1 MSLRLSLA
9 ALCIVCAAGLGFL
22 KGQRLRTRIRMLE
35 RMARLLLHM
44 ERELEFGREPLPQIF
59 QKLSEKNDGRLK
71 LFLKKVSKE
80 MTTGNGEFRD
90 IFSKNIQQCL
100 EGGELTGE
108 DIKRLYA
115 FGNELGYPDRQ
126 LQIHAVAVFRKETEM
141 LLEELKKEYPQS
153 CRLFRTL
160 WTAAGVFLAILLW

>member
-1 MSLRLSLA
+1 
-9 ALCIVCAAGLGFL
+9 
-22 KGQRLRTRIRMLE
+22 
-35 RMARLLLHM
+35 
-44 ERELEFGREPLPQIF
+44 
-59 QKLSEKNDGRLK
+59 
-71 LFLKKVSKE
+71 

-141 LLEELKKEYPQS
+141 LLEELKKE
-153 CRLFRTL
+153 
-160 WTAAGVFLAILLW
+160 